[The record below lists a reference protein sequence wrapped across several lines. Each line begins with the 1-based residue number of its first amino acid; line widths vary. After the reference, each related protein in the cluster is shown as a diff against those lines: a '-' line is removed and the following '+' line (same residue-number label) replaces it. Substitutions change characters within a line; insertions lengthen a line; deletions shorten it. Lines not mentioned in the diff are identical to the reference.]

1 VNVLRKASIIGFFAV
16 VIVLLSVG
24 IVLLNSDSTPDSFYV
39 GVTYCGE
46 SPEEAKQLIDRV
58 KEYTN
63 LFVLQTGMLQI
74 APSKINEIGDYA
86 VSSGMYFMVYFG
98 NQHQAQ
104 LEKWLDTGEG
114 RWKDRFL
121 GVYYGDEP
129 AGKMLDG
136 SVLLETEIQIPIDIG
151 SGMENETTM
160 SYSIMKGPG
169 SVSVLRPDGAYVNYF
184 DNGKITVSYGNGTLL
199 EYETN
204 GSIRMLV
211 PPDDMP
217 SIEDPLN
224 GTEVATNMTY
234 QPVVIPVDPSQVESY
249 QDLMNAHPFPT
260 YEATTNFFIDDL
272 QGKLKYLHNESIT
285 AFTSDYVLYWFDY
298 KAGYDVVM
306 AQIGWNHTI
315 EQDIALVRGAANMQ
329 NKDWGVI
336 ITWKYNNPPY
346 LDTGEAIYNQ
356 MRMAYEAGAEY
367 VVLFNYAENMTGP
380 YGTLQEE
387 HFVNLERFWNEVVQN
402 PDVKQ
407 GSIEAEAVLVLPGNY
422 GWGMRDLN
430 DKIWGL
436 WGPDEKSSQIWE
448 ISRTLLGQYGL
459 SLDIIYEDSQFPVEG
474 KYSKIFYW
482 N

>member
-1 VNVLRKASIIGFFAV
+1 
-16 VIVLLSVG
+16 
-24 IVLLNSDSTPDSFYV
+24 
-39 GVTYCGE
+39 
-46 SPEEAKQLIDRV
+46 
-58 KEYTN
+58 
-63 LFVLQTGMLQI
+63 
-74 APSKINEIGDYA
+74 
-86 VSSGMYFMVYFG
+86 
-98 NQHQAQ
+98 
-104 LEKWLDTGEG
+104 
-114 RWKDRFL
+114 
-121 GVYYGDEP
+121 
-129 AGKMLDG
+129 
-136 SVLLETEIQIPIDIG
+136 
-151 SGMENETTM
+151 
-160 SYSIMKGPG
+160 
-169 SVSVLRPDGAYVNYF
+169 
-184 DNGKITVSYGNGTLL
+184 
-199 EYETN
+199 
-204 GSIRMLV
+204 
-211 PPDDMP
+211 
-217 SIEDPLN
+217 
-224 GTEVATNMTY
+224 MT
-234 QPVVIPVDPSQVESY
+234 
-249 QDLMNAHPFPT
+249 
-260 YEATTNFFIDDL
+260 
-272 QGKLKYLHNESIT
+272 
-285 AFTSDYVLYWFDY
+285 
-298 KAGYDVVM
+298 
-306 AQIGWNHTI
+306 QIGWNHTI
-315 EQDIALVRGAANMQ
+315 EQNIALVRGAANMQ